1 LKYLVGWK
9 KVPTFAPAKQEDTL
23 RGAKKE
29 EFFEKTYIKQKDS
42 STRSRYGRPC
52 DDGTWVNEQA
62 VNPIIYM
69 Y

>member
-1 LKYLVGWK
+1 VGSK
-9 KVPTFAPAKQEDTL
+9 KVHTFASAKQEDTL

-42 STRSRYGRPC
+42 STRSRYGHPR
-52 DDGTWVNEQA
+52 DDSTWVNEQT
-62 VNPIIYM
+62 VNPIIYK